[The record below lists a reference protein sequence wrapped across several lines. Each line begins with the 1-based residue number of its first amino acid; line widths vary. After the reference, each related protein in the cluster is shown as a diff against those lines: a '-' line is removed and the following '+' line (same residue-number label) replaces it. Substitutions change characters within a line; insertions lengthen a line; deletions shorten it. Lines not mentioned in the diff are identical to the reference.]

1 MRGDEQRPAV
11 GRAALAIAAALAI
24 GGGVAIAEAQENEA
38 VAVDRT
44 ALAAAADKS
53 IASGARQSD
62 TPLRTVA
69 VDGSHVGIGV
79 VYRAKGQSPAGS
91 SSHDVVTEVYQ
102 VIQGE
107 GTLVTGGEIVNP
119 QRRANAS
126 DLVGQVNGP
135 GVSGTAIRGGVPH
148 HLVKGDMII
157 IPAGTPHWFSE
168 VQENIVCSVVR
179 VDPKGV
185 VALK

>member
-1 MRGDEQRPAV
+1 MILLNRSTLALATALAV
-11 GRAALAIAAALAI
+11 GGCAFAAAQKSAD
-24 GGGVAIAEAQENEA
+24 A
-38 VAVDRT
+38 VAVTRT
-44 ALAAAADKS
+44 DLEGAAEKS
-53 IASGARQSD
+53 ISSGARQSD
-62 TPLRTVA
+62 TPLRTIGVEGA
-69 VDGSHVGIGV
+69 NVGIGV

-119 QRRANAS
+119 QRRNNAS
-126 DLVGQVNGP
+126 ELVGQVNGP

-148 HLVKGDMII
+148 HLAKGDMII

-168 VQENIVCSVVR
+168 VQDNIVCTVVR